1 MDTDNR
7 MAFETNRRSFTAAT
21 LLGVGALAGGPLT
34 AQAAGSGAATAAS
47 GASGGAV
54 PLAPPDRQPAKLK
67 VPEPVARKAG
77 WAIVGLGQLAL
88 EEVMPAFGECKLSRP
103 AALVSGHPDKAKQ
116 VAEVYG
122 VDAKAIYDYAGFD
135 RLADNRDVDAVYIIL
150 PNSMHAE
157 YTIRA
162 LKAGKHVLCEKPMAV
177 SVAECERMNAAAREA
192 GRKLM
197 IAYRLHYE
205 PLNLKAME
213 LCREKAL
220 GPIRTFSSSNC
231 QVTQAPNIRLSS
243 ELGGGPVGDVGI
255 YSINA
260 ARYCIGEEPV
270 EVTAFAHQPKD
281 NPRFREVPA
290 SVAFTLRYPSGIIAH
305 CDCSFDSARSNRYR
319 VQCEKGFVDMDPAF
333 AYRGL
338 RLSVKS
344 GEEEAGTAQ
353 KAELQIRQVNHFAAE
368 MDHFSDC
375 ILNNRDVRTPGAMG
389 LADMRIIEAIG
400 EAARTGR
407 AVRVG

>member
-7 MAFETNRRSFTAAT
+7 MAFETDRRSFTAAT

-47 GASGGAV
+47 GSSGGAV
-54 PLAPPDRQPAKLK
+54 PLAPPERQPAKLK

-177 SVAECERMNAAAREA
+177 SVAECERMNAAAR
-192 GRKLM
+192 R
-197 IAYRLHYE
+197 
-205 PLNLKAME
+205 P
-213 LCREKAL
+213 
-220 GPIRTFSSSNC
+220 
-231 QVTQAPNIRLSS
+231 
-243 ELGGGPVGDVGI
+243 
-255 YSINA
+255 A
-260 ARYCIGEEPV
+260 A
-270 EVTAFAHQPKD
+270 
-281 NPRFREVPA
+281 
-290 SVAFTLRYPSGIIAH
+290 S
-305 CDCSFDSARSNRYR
+305 
-319 VQCEKGFVDMDPAF
+319 
-333 AYRGL
+333 
-338 RLSVKS
+338 
-344 GEEEAGTAQ
+344 
-353 KAELQIRQVNHFAAE
+353 
-368 MDHFSDC
+368 
-375 ILNNRDVRTPGAMG
+375 
-389 LADMRIIEAIG
+389 
-400 EAARTGR
+400 
-407 AVRVG
+407 